1 MPDTKQMKKYTTS
14 ILLII
19 FSLFVNAQEQKYP
32 VFEGCETVENELLK
46 ECFNAN
52 VSKAV
57 ISEIKLPDSVKAD
70 NFKGLINVVFT
81 VDKEG
86 EFEVLYVNT
95 PYEELKEEISRVFE
109 SLPKAEPA
117 KYNNHDIEMQFIL
130 PIPIPLNTAV
140 ESFSLEKK
148 AVEIIKKTNDFSVT
162 QKNDDL
168 KLIQPDSLQLL
179 EHHSQLNVPYTHQS
193 YSNLDYYYSKAQ
205 NSHTAVKPYVY
216 SEVEKYVDLDAQK
229 SSLMM
234 DKNTW
239 LGKKFFNEH
248 MLQVQGEGYWFTL
261 DPIID
266 LQGGKAGDVNTFN
279 NTRGIQIQGSLGKK
293 LSFSSTIY
301 ESQGRFAQYVN
312 DYAESLAPAGGNPA
326 IIPGRGIAKEFK
338 KEAYDYPVAEGYL
351 SYTPNKFLNLQFG
364 HSKNFIGDGYRSML
378 LSQNASPYPF
388 FKVNTSFWKIKYTN
402 LWMWLRDVRPEV
414 TEDGVFKQKFMATHY
429 LSWNVTRKLNVGLF
443 ESVIWEN
450 SNDRGI
456 DINYLNP
463 IIFYRAIEFST
474 GSKGGNALV
483 GLTAKY
489 RFNDRISVYSQL
501 LIDEFTTGQIAKG
514 NGYWGNKSGFQ
525 IGAKFHDAFNVEN
538 LFLQAEYNTARPY
551 TYSHKEPVLN
561 YGHNNQSMAHLWG
574 SNFNELVGIA
584 NYTKGRWYGTAKVVT
599 GKKGFDLEGDTTSY
613 GGDIYQDYDDRTD
626 DFGVKIGQG
635 NTTNIF
641 VGDLQ
646 VGYLLNPA
654 TNLKL
659 FGGVTYRN
667 FNPESLSTKF
677 EKTNVTW
684 LNIGLRTD
692 LFDWNFDF

>member
-1 MPDTKQMKKYTTS
+1 MKNLFFTALF
-14 ILLII
+14 ILV
-19 FSLFVNAQEQKYP
+19 SVNTVAQLEKYP
-32 VFEGCETVENELLK
+32 VFEGCESVDNEYLK
-46 ECFNAN
+46 NCFKTK
-52 VSKAV
+52 VTDAV
-57 ISEIKLPDSVKAD
+57 ISAINLPDELIKD
-70 NFKGLINVVFT
+70 DFKGNVNVVFYIDREGKFN
-81 VDKEG
+81 VLQVNSPYKEMKT
-86 EFEVLYVNT
+86 EV
-95 PYEELKEEISRVFE
+95 IRVFNE
-109 SLPKAEPA
+109 LPKVIPA
-117 KYNNHDIEMQFIL
+117 KYNNHDIEMQFVL
-130 PIPIPLNTAV
+130 PITIPLN
-140 ESFSLEKK
+140 SSLESEPKIEELIVDESVK
-148 AVEIIKKTNDFSVT
+148 EENLGLIKS
-162 QKNDDL
+162 
-168 KLIQPDSLQLL
+168 DSLQLL
-179 EHHSQLNVPYTHQS
+179 EHHSELNLPYTHQA
-193 YSNLDYYYSKAQ
+193 YSNIERYFNRGS
-205 NSHTAVKPYVY
+205 NSHTAVKPYTY
-216 SEVEKYVDLDAQK
+216 TDIEKYVDLDAQK
-229 SSLMM
+229 NALM
-234 DKNTW
+234 KSKSTW
-239 LGKKFFNEH
+239 FGKKLLNEH
-248 MLQVQGEGYWFTL
+248 MVQVQGEDYWFTL
-261 DPIID
+261 DPIVD
-266 LQGGKAGDVNTFN
+266 LQVGKDNSDIDYTYN
-279 NTRGIQIQGSLGKK
+279 NTRGIQFQGGLGKK
-293 LSFSSTIY
+293 LSFSTSFY
-301 ESQGRFAQYVN
+301 ESQGRFANYVN
-312 DYAESLAPAGGNPA
+312 QYAESLAANNDAGGNPA

-450 SNDRGI
+450 SNDRGF

-584 NYTKGRWYGTAKVVT
+584 NYTKGRWYGTAKVVA